1 MPGRPLRARLA
12 NDDGAGRGSR
22 PTLGPVDITVAG
34 RGTASLR
41 PERATLLLTAGFEGP
56 EPQAPLRRT
65 TDLVSRLAA
74 DLDRLK
80 VADPSPTTWSA
91 VLPIRTRTWRPYSD
105 KGTLTPLVHSA
116 VARVH
121 VKFRD
126 IGALARFVE
135 TWGAVD
141 GVTLVGVTWTLT
153 EPTRATQERR
163 VLAAAVEHAR
173 GRAQV
178 IATAAGAGEVH
189 VVEVADPGLLE
200 GDRPG
205 APSPAAVAARPAASA
220 AAGAGPVDIT
230 PEDVEI
236 TAVVHARFTTTP

>member
-1 MPGRPLRARLA
+1 MRGERRRRPAR
-12 NDDGAGRGSR
+12 SR
-22 PTLGPVDITVAG
+22 PTLGTVEITVAG

-56 EPQAPLRRT
+56 EPQAPLHRT
-65 TDLVSRLAA
+65 TNLVGRLAA

-80 VADPSPTTWSA
+80 VADPSPTTWSS

-105 KGTLTPLVHSA
+105 KGTLTPLVHST
-116 VARVH
+116 VAQVQ

-126 IGALARFVE
+126 FVALARFVE

-153 EPTRATQERR
+153 EATRAAQERH
-163 VLAAAVEHAR
+163 VLARAVEQAR
-173 GRAQV
+173 SRAQV
-178 IATAAGAGEVH
+178 IATAAGAGEVY
-189 VVEVADPGLLE
+189 VVEVADPGLLGE
-200 GDRPG
+200 AWPG
-205 APSPAAVAARPAASA
+205 APLPAAVAARSAASPA
-220 AAGAGPVDIT
+220 TGASPVDLT

-236 TAVVHARFTTTP
+236 TAVVHARFTTTPRTQIADT